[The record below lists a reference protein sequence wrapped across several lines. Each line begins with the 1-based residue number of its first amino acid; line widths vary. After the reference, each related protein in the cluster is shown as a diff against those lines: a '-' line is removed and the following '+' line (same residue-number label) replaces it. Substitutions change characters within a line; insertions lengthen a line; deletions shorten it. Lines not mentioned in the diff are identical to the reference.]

1 MNCKKFTIL
10 LVSFLAVTLTSCDSK
25 VSPETANAFK
35 GEYWMKT
42 TTYMKYQGEVVQ
54 EPIGPTWSPVSIYE
68 ENGKLYVRTDHF
80 GAPDTDTSE
89 GAKHEYIVNH
99 DDHPNYSPA
108 SYKSTEEIE
117 PIEDDGTIRVVLMN
131 GRIWSIRYGAYL
143 RALPIQVKSGSE
155 TVLNLC
161 DFKPVDVTITDAAG
175 IYLDVV
181 KVRYEYGPMVKVGDS
196 ITWEVVFPFDFNRPN
211 YGDPVDQAVH
221 KNILYKK

>member
-1 MNCKKFTIL
+1 MKKITIAIMSL
-10 LVSFLAVTLTSCDSK
+10 LAFVLASCNSNI
-25 VSPETANAFK
+25 SPETANAFK

-42 TTYMKYQGEVVQ
+42 TTYMKYQGNIVQ
-54 EPIGPTWSPVSIYE
+54 EPIGPTWSPVTIYE
-68 ENGKLYVRTDHF
+68 ENGKLYVRTDYF
-80 GAPDTDTSE
+80 GAPDTDISE
-89 GAKHEYIVNH
+89 GAKHEYIGKY
-99 DDHPNYSPA
+99 DDHPNYAPA
-108 SYKSTEEIE
+108 IYQSVDSIGNV
-117 PIEDDGTIRVVLMN
+117 EDDGTIRVVLMS

-143 RALPIQVKSGSE
+143 RSLPIQVKSGSE
-155 TVLNLC
+155 TILNLC

-211 YGDPVDQAVH
+211 HGDPVDQAVH